1 MTRFYFVRHGKTVW
15 NLEGRYQ
22 GARGDSPL
30 LPDSYQDIKSLAQF
44 LRPQHIDQIYSS
56 PIKRAYLTAQTLDQ
70 ALGGDIP
77 LSTNAALKEFD
88 LGIMEGQKFSVM
100 EQKYPQEV
108 WAFRHDPSQYDAAS
122 IQGESFESVVH
133 RTNDFIKGLAR
144 PLAAQTQVFIIVS
157 HGAASVA
164 MIKGLLKVPL
174 HNFRDQ
180 GGLANTSLTT
190 LDTYDHGQSFQLIKW
205 NDTSFLQRP
214 TTQTDTI

>member
-30 LPDSYQDIKSLAQF
+30 LPESYQDIKSLARF
-44 LRPQHIDQIYSS
+44 LRPQHIDWIYSS

-88 LGIMEGQKFSVM
+88 LGI
-100 EQKYPQEV
+100 
-108 WAFRHDPSQYDAAS
+108 
-122 IQGESFESVVH
+122 IESVVH
-133 RTNDFIKGLAR
+133 RTNDFIKGLAH